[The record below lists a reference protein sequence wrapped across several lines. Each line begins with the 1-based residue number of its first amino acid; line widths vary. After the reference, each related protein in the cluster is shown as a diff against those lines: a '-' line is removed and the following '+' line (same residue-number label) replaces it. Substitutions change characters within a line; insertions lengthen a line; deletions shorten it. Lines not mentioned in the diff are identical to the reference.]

1 VPYLRGD
8 VFYLAF
14 FLGLVV
20 KAGQD
25 VSCMQF
31 IESCAHPCDVA
42 EDFVD
47 LVGGICPRGWE
58 DVHLDDGVAAAG
70 YQAVEFLGGGAGE
83 LGV

>member
-31 IESCAHPCDVA
+31 IESCAHACDFT

-47 LVGGICPRGWE
+47 LVGGICPGGRE
-58 DVHLDDGVAAAG
+58 DVHLDNGVAAA
-70 YQAVEFLGGGAGE
+70 
-83 LGV
+83 